1 MDFPYDLVSLGQFET
16 GWGWEAQIRQYARK
30 KYRQDLEGL
39 RGLDPELLARLLGG
53 EILEGRPYASIQW
66 VLRVKPFRPLELYLF
81 FDYDRDHGADLRVFY
96 ARKSLIVPTE
106 DAYVFAWDYLAVIA
120 RYGRGSFPLEEAA
133 PGKEWLPFRD
143 FAAGLSGPLEN
154 VSLGPRREL
163 LLMAAPEVVE
173 VASRRLDSGVY
184 HAIPD
189 GWEVIWP
196 ILGDCAYRLQV
207 AAGELQIAFD
217 DHGARKYAPEL
228 LISFAWLYLNALLRE
243 CRQVDPALP
252 SLSRYL

>member
-1 MDFPYDLVSLGQFET
+1 MSLGQFET

-39 RGLDPELLARLLGG
+39 RQLDPFLLARLLGG

-66 VLRVKPFRPLELYLF
+66 VLRLKPFRPLELYLL
-81 FDYDRDHGADLRVFY
+81 FDYDGDHGADLRVFY

-106 DAYVFAWDYLAVIA
+106 DAYVFAWDYLAVLA
-120 RYGRGSFPLEEAA
+120 RYGRGSFPLEEAG
-133 PGKEWLPFRD
+133 PGKAFLPFRD
-143 FAAGLSGPLEN
+143 FAAALSGPLEN
-154 VSLGPRREL
+154 VSLGPRQEL

-173 VASRRLDSGVY
+173 VAVRRLDTGTFQ
-184 HAIPD
+184 AKAD
-189 GWEVIWP
+189 GWEIVWP
-196 ILGDCAYRLQV
+196 LLGDLLYRLQV
-207 AAGELQIAFD
+207 SSGEMQIAFD
-217 DHGARKYAPEL
+217 DHGAQKYAPEL

>member
-1 MDFPYDLVSLGQFET
+1 MSLGQFET

-39 RGLDPELLARLLGG
+39 RGQDPFLLARLLGG

-66 VLRVKPFRPLELYLF
+66 VLRLKPFRPLELYLL
-81 FDYDRDHGADLRVFY
+81 FDYDGDHGADLRVFY

-106 DAYVFAWDYLAVIA
+106 DAYVFAWDYLAILA
-120 RYGRGSFPLEEAA
+120 RYGRGSFPLEEAG
-133 PGKEWLPFRD
+133 PGQKFLPFRD
-143 FAAGLSGPLEN
+143 FAAALSGPLEN

-163 LLMAAPEVVE
+163 LLLAAPEVVE
-173 VASRRLDSGVY
+173 VAVRRLDSGTY
-184 HAIPD
+184 QAHPD
-189 GWEVIWP
+189 GWEIVWP
-196 ILGDCAYRLQV
+196 LLGDCAYRLKV
-207 AAGELQIAFD
+207 SAGELQIAFD